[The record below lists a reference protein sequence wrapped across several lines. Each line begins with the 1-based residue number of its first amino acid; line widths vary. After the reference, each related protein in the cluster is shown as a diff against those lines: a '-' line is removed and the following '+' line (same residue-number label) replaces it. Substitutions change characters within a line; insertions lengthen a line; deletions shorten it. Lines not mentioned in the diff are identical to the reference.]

1 MITVDD
7 VISDASFSYT
17 WVGVSPD
24 DAHVVATA
32 IDALKQEIEAGGER
46 APVAARALQ
55 LLYRLHR
62 ASQASA
68 GSAP

>member
-1 MITVDD
+1 MPVGRADEL
-7 VISDASFSYT
+7 DAIATRGY
-17 WVGVSPD
+17 
-24 DAHVVATA
+24 VATA